1 MAPPWERQSPPRAA
15 DSGPAS
21 TCRRGLTS
29 VLKSPKLTHF
39 YPKLIYRRG
48 LACRAV
54 EILASKKGTQP
65 PLPTQPSPEMD
76 TCPPA
81 NVSIQEAYISNPTQ
95 HWVMHDVVCNC
106 NQQAVSMPSLTHT
119 NPTSK
124 RLWQLH
130 ILLSPPSMTLF
141 QVLIL
146 RAPLPADESFYQH
159 THTHTHT
166 QHWLPG
172 SQRLSEVSLTP
183 YKSPNYGSSSLI
195 TPLSEMLKSNRDP
208 QITHL
213 WYFKSDLENSVCFQL
228 SLEMTGAFISP
239 QAPQGTD
246 SPSPSVCMGPTST
259 RCCKDNIHTQK
270 HKVRFNMPLKCRQ
283 LLDHNFP
290 TDFTS

>member
-1 MAPPWERQSPPRAA
+1 
-15 DSGPAS
+15 
-21 TCRRGLTS
+21 
-29 VLKSPKLTHF
+29 
-39 YPKLIYRRG
+39 
-48 LACRAV
+48 
-54 EILASKKGTQP
+54 
-65 PLPTQPSPEMD
+65 MD
-76 TCPPA
+76 
-81 NVSIQEAYISNPTQ
+81 
-95 HWVMHDVVCNC
+95 DVVCNC
-106 NQQAVSMPSLTHT
+106 NQQAASMPSLTHT

-146 RAPLPADESFYQH
+146 TAPLPADESFYQH
-159 THTHTHT
+159 THMQTADC
-166 QHWLPG
+166 QARRG
-172 SQRLSEVSLTP
+172 CEVSPTP
-183 YKSPNYGSSSLI
+183 YKSPNCGSSSLT

-246 SPSPSVCMGPTST
+246 SPYRSVCMGPTST
-259 RCCKDNIHTQK
+259 GCCKDNIHTQK
-270 HKVRFNMPLKCRQ
+270 HEVRFNMPLKCRRLQ
-283 LLDHNFP
+283 DHNFP